1 MAIKPLPRAAL
12 VILAWLLYIASWPL
26 GHGSIINDIY
36 AVAAFG
42 PLLLGAWQYGLR
54 GAVLS
59 VSAFFPIQIWL
70 FLASDH
76 RWGWDMLAGQSGAV
90 GLVVMAIVTICA
102 GVTSTS
108 YRRMQ
113 RALQS
118 QADLVAAVS
127 HEVRTPL
134 TAVVGLARELQDS
147 WDTLP
152 DEVRR
157 ELVGLVAEQAVDM
170 TAIVEDLLT
179 AAKADQGQLTI
190 EASTTDLSEVAES
203 VVEQL
208 RLDSPVRGHAV
219 AWADPGRTRQVIRNL
234 VVNAARYGGP
244 KVELSAGTNGS
255 MAWLDVTDDGKGV
268 APEREQ
274 ALFRPFA
281 AHDRRADSH
290 GLGLALSRQLAVLM
304 GGDLTYTRSNGR
316 TVFRFTLP
324 KAVALEPMV
333 GRLS

>member
-1 MAIKPLPRAAL
+1 VAIKPLPRAAL
-12 VILAWLLYIASWPL
+12 VLVAWGLYIASWPL
-26 GHGSIINDIY
+26 GHASIVNDLY
-36 AVAAFG
+36 AIAAFG
-42 PLLLGAWQYGLR
+42 PLLLGAWHFGLR

-59 VSAFFPIQIWL
+59 VAAFFPIQIWL
-70 FLASDH
+70 FLTSDH
-76 RWGWDMLAGQSGAV
+76 RWGWDMLAGQSGAI
-90 GLVVMAIVTICA
+90 GLAVMAIVTISA
-102 GVTSTS
+102 GVTSNS
-108 YRRMQ
+108 YRKMQ
-113 RALQS
+113 RALKS

-134 TAVVGLARELQDS
+134 TAVVGLARELEDS
-147 WDTLP
+147 WSTMP

-157 ELVGLVAEQAVDM
+157 ELVGLVAQQADDM

-190 EASTTDLSEVAES
+190 EASTTDLSELAES

-208 RLDSPVRGHAV
+208 RLDSPVQGRAV

-234 VVNAARYGGP
+234 VVNAARYGGS
-244 KVELSAGTNGS
+244 KVELIAGSNGS
-255 MAWLDVTDDGKGV
+255 AVWLEVIDDGKGV
-268 APEREQ
+268 TPEQAQ

-304 GGDLTYTRSNGR
+304 GGDLTYTRSNDR

-324 KAVALEPMV
+324 KAVALEAMV

>member
-1 MAIKPLPRAAL
+1 MAIKPLPRAVL
-12 VILAWLLYIASWPL
+12 VILAWALYIGSWPL

-42 PLLLGAWQYGLR
+42 PLLLGAWKYGLS

-59 VSAFFPIQIWL
+59 VSVFFPIQIWL

-76 RWGWDMLAGQSGAV
+76 RWGWDMLGGQSGAV

-108 YRRMQ
+108 YRKMQ
-113 RALQS
+113 RALRS

-134 TAVVGLARELQDS
+134 TAVVGLARELEDS
-147 WDTLP
+147 WNTLP
-152 DEVRR
+152 EEVRR

-170 TAIVEDLLT
+170 SAIVEDLLT
-179 AAKADQGQLTI
+179 AAKADQGQLSI
-190 EASTTDLSEVAES
+190 EASTTDLSEIASS

-208 RLDSPVRGHAV
+208 RLDSPVQGQAL

-244 KVELSAGTNGS
+244 KVELIAGVNGS
-255 MAWLDVTDDGKGV
+255 MVWLEVTDDGKGV
-268 APEREQ
+268 TPEQEKD
-274 ALFRPFA
+274 LFSPFA

-304 GGDLTYTRSNGR
+304 GGDLTYLHSNNR

>member
-1 MAIKPLPRAAL
+1 VAIKPLPRAAL

>member
-1 MAIKPLPRAAL
+1 VL
-12 VILAWLLYIASWPL
+12 VFLAWALYIASWPL

-59 VSAFFPIQIWL
+59 VSIFFPIQIWL

-76 RWGWDMLAGQSGAV
+76 RWGWDMLAGQSGAA

-108 YRRMQ
+108 YRKMQ
-113 RALQS
+113 RALRS

-134 TAVVGLARELQDS
+134 TAVVGLARELEDS
-147 WDTLP
+147 WNTLP

-208 RLDSPVRGHAV
+208 RLDSPVQGHAV

-244 KVELSAGTNGS
+244 KVELIAGANGS
-255 MAWLDVTDDGKGV
+255 MVWLDVTDDGQGV
-268 APEREQ
+268 TAEQ
-274 ALFRPFA
+274 ENALFRPFA
-281 AHDRRADSH
+281 AHNRRADSH

-324 KAVALEPMV
+324 KAIALEPMV